1 MPPDARAAEAGSWF
15 SKAKEDLR
23 AAEVD
28 LAARPPLLADAGFHC
43 QQAVEKA
50 MKALLV
56 FDAQP
61 FGKTHDLRALGDR
74 LVARH
79 PELDSLVDDAAPLTE
94 YAWRF
99 RYPGEPFEPERA
111 EIRESLEI
119 ARTFVLAAER
129 VTMGDESD

>member
-1 MPPDARAAEAGSWF
+1 MPPDARATEVGSWF
-15 SKAKEDLR
+15 TKARDDLR

-56 FDAQP
+56 FDAEP

-74 LVARH
+74 LVDLH
-79 PELDSLVDDAAPLTE
+79 PELESLVDDAAPLTE

-99 RYPGEPFEPERA
+99 RYPGEPFAPEEA
-111 EIRESLEI
+111 EIHESLDA
-119 ARTFVLAAER
+119 ARNFVDAAQ
-129 VTMGDESD
+129 GICAN